1 MDHPRIAIV
10 LSGGGARGA
19 YEAGVVRW
27 IGTRLGPRLG
37 RRPPI
42 QIICGTSVGAI
53 NGAWYAG
60 CGFGE
65 ASVREMSRF
74 WKELEPAQV
83 MSFRATR
90 LLTSPFYLFRRQ
102 LPMDRQPALLDN
114 QKLQRVIRQR
124 FPHEGLRARLAS
136 GRLEAFCVT
145 TCEIATGRTVYF
157 VDRHQPGSDG
167 FLPYPGS
174 VVRRTRIGPQHVL
187 ASAAIPFV
195 FPPVEVEG
203 RFHVDG
209 SLRQNTPLTPAL
221 RMGADKVLV
230 LGVKRALSVRS
241 ESALAAARESR
252 PNMTYLAGKA
262 LDALMLDP
270 VEADLHRVEQY
281 NALFAWGERTYG
293 AAFMDTLNAD
303 LGHRRG
309 TPYCRVE
316 TLLVRP
322 REDLGRVAAEVF
334 ARMDAH
340 GPTGRLLKVIA
351 AREDGPSSD
360 ADLLSFLLFDR
371 AYTAAIERLGFEDAA
386 QQKDELTAFF
396 TEGQPG

>member
-1 MDHPRIAIV
+1 MDGPRTAIV

-27 IGTRLGPRLG
+27 LGTVLGPRLG
-37 RRPPI
+37 RRLQI

-65 ASVREMSRF
+65 ASVGEMSRF
-74 WKELEPAQV
+74 WCELEPSQG
-83 MSFRATR
+83 MSFQATR

-102 LPMDRQPALLDN
+102 LPLDRHPALVDN
-114 QKLQRVIRQR
+114 AALHRVISQR
-124 FPHEGLRARLAS
+124 FPTQGLRARLAS

-157 VDRHQPGSDG
+157 VDHHQTRHEG
-167 FLPYPGS
+167 FLPYPGTD
-174 VVRRTRIGPQHVL
+174 VRRVHMRADHVL

-195 FPPVEVEG
+195 FPPVEVDG
-203 RFHVDG
+203 HFHVDG

-230 LGVKRALSVRS
+230 LGVKRPLQVRHERAL
-241 ESALAAARESR
+241 EAARESR

-281 NALFAWGERTYG
+281 NQIFAWGERTFG
-293 AAFMDTLNAD
+293 PDFMDQLNAD
-303 LGHRRG
+303 VGARRG
-309 TPYCRVE
+309 TPYRRVE

-322 REDLGRVAAEVF
+322 REDLGRVAAQIFNGLEL
-334 ARMDAH
+334 R

-351 AREDGPSSD
+351 RREEGPAAD
-360 ADLLSFLLFDR
+360 ADLLSFLLFDK
-371 AYTAAIERLGFEDAA
+371 AYTAAIEELGFQDAER
-386 QQKDELTAFF
+386 QGEELASFF
-396 TEGQPG
+396 DG